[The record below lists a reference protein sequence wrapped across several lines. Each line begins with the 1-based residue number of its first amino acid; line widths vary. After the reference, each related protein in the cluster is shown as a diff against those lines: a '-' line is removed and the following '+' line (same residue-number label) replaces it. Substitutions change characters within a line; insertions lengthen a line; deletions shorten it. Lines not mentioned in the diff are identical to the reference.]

1 MLIKLKKCK
10 TLKEIYEVLGRIF
23 FEKIAMYIVMGWCLL
38 PILSIFF
45 HIRWMGMAEQTFMYR
60 LNILSSYQTAV
71 LLMGVLTLEFLT
83 AYFIGM
89 ILTRSNNWKMSCLS
103 LLKENHGMYF
113 F

>member
-1 MLIKLKKCK
+1 MLTKLKKCK

-71 LLMGVLTLEFLT
+71 LLMGVLTLECIRL
-83 AYFIGM
+83 IN
-89 ILTRSNNWKMSCLS
+89 ILQYLGQSTDMKVL
-103 LLKENHGMYF
+103 
-113 F
+113 

>member
-1 MLIKLKKCK
+1 MLTKLKKCK
-10 TLKEIYEVLGRIF
+10 TLKEIYEVLGKNF

-71 LLMGVLTLEFLT
+71 L
-83 AYFIGM
+83 
-89 ILTRSNNWKMSCLS
+89 
-103 LLKENHGMYF
+103 KENHGMYF
-113 F
+113 FNVVCMDYHMYNAFE